1 MCVTRGE
8 DTAGSGNMRGM
19 PIDKHTSRRVLVVDD
34 SLDMIHSLA
43 HVLRD
48 MGHEVEFAINGYA
61 ALEAARRF
69 RPEVVL
75 LDIRLPDTDGWT
87 VARRLKG
94 EATERPV
101 RVITITGASME
112 MEGDRTRSMEAG
124 CEEHLLKPLDWQRLE
139 KLLN

>member
-1 MCVTRGE
+1 ML
-8 DTAGSGNMRGM
+8 A
-19 PIDKHTSRRVLVVDD
+19 DKPTGKRVLVVDD
-34 SLDMIHSLA
+34 SLDMIHSMA

-75 LDIRLPDTDGWT
+75 LDIRLPDTSGWE

-94 EATERPV
+94 EAAERPV
-101 RVITITGASME
+101 RVIAITGHTR
-112 MEGDRTRSMEAG
+112 EGDRLRSLQAG
-124 CEEHLLKPLDWQRLE
+124 CEEHLLKPIDWKRLE
-139 KLLN
+139 KLLD

>member
-8 DTAGSGNMRGM
+8 DTTGSGNMRGM

-94 EATERPV
+94 EAAERPG
-101 RVITITGASME
+101 RVIAITGTP
-112 MEGDRTRSMEAG
+112 MEGDRRRSLEAG
-124 CEEHLLKPLDWQRLE
+124 CEDHLLKPLDWRRLE

>member
-1 MCVTRGE
+1 
-8 DTAGSGNMRGM
+8 MRGM
-19 PIDKHTSRRVLVVDD
+19 QIDKPASRRVLVVDD

-87 VARRLKG
+87 VARRLQG
-94 EATERPV
+94 EAAARPA
-101 RVITITGASME
+101 RVIAISGTPLE
-112 MEGDRTRSMEAG
+112 RYR
-124 CEEHLLKPLDWQRLE
+124 KPSLE
-139 KLLN
+139 P

>member
-94 EATERPV
+94 EAAERPV
-101 RVITITGASME
+101 RVIAITGTS
-112 MEGDRTRSMEAG
+112 MEGDRTRSLEAG